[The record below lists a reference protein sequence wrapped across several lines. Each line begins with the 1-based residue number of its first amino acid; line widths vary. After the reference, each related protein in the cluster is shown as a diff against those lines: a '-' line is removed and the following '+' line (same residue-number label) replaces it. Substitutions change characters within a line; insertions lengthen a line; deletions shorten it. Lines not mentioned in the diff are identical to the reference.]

1 MFQVSQENDPRGL
14 EHLSPASTEGRVD
27 AEYNS
32 FNPWEDNLDDEEIA
46 LDRALDA
53 TSMSFV
59 ETDAH
64 VGQLDSSAS
73 LPRSLIRDIGSFV
86 SEQIYDPLASQQQLS
101 LVNIRGAFTFKW

>member
-27 AEYNS
+27 
-32 FNPWEDNLDDEEIA
+32 NPWVKDLNDEAIA
-46 LDRALDA
+46 RDRARDA

-64 VGQLDSSAS
+64 IGQLDSSAS
-73 LPRSLIRDIGSFV
+73 LPRSLIRDTGSFV
-86 SEQIYDPLASQQQLS
+86 SEQICDPLPLA
-101 LVNIRGAFTFKW
+101 NIRGAFTFKW